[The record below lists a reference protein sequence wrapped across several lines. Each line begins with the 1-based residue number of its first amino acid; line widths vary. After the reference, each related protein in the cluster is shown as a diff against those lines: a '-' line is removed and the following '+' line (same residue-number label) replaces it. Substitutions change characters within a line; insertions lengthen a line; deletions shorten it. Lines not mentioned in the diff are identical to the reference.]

1 MKGLTYIREKR
12 NSPEEKSNVTKKS
25 NASVT
30 GEIIWGDIKKDILDK
45 TIFEN

>member
-30 GEIIWGDIKKDILDK
+30 GEIIWGDIK
-45 TIFEN
+45 IF